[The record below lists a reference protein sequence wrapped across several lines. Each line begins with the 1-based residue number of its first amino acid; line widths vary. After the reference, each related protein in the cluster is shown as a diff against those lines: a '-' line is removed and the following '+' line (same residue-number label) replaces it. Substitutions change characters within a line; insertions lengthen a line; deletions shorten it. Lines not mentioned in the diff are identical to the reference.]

1 MISSS
6 DRCRQLVAGNYD
18 VILDDDEIATFKSVL
33 SEFLAR
39 FEHHESELI
48 SIQQQQPAA
57 AAPLMAG
64 SYFEEFKMLKELSKA
79 LKENTDNFIDGLE
92 FYNQPKNRYKD
103 IIPFNHTRVILNN
116 IPELEPGSNYI
127 NANYVRGPSGSQRSY
142 IACQGPLPHTLN
154 DFWRM
159 IWECRVSVIVM
170 ACNEQEMGKSKC
182 EQYWPN
188 QVSGSIVYGNI
199 QVTLMRVRQINS
211 DFLIRKFLVQLLGP
225 EERVEEDGHDD
236 GDEPM
241 IARPAQAASAN
252 ESAPSQLNEKV
263 QHSMAT
269 TDHTYHHHHHQ
280 HYQQANTNHDNNNNH
295 NHINST
301 PMTIPTPIP
310 ATTTAATTAFTTT
323 TTTNNANLNGNH
335 YHQQNSNDTCGFS
348 NSGNSSTSNE
358 SINMSDDSTS
368 VTTANKNLASSQHH
382 PNHHHLHHHHNNHHQ
397 NHISHQNNPNQHIQ
411 DQRYQSSNKPNRIG
425 TGFGASGG
433 GPRSKRP
440 VLMERTVCQFHFQGW
455 QDHGVPDSVQSIL
468 ALVRLIREVQPG
480 YSSSILVHCSAGCGR
495 TGTICCIDYVYGLM
509 RMGRLRPDFDLFSII
524 SEMRQQRMAM
534 VQTIEQYI
542 LCHRAVA
549 ALFMQQ
555 LHILG
560 FGLNR
565 GRCVVAIEKANAAES
580 TTGAGLDG
588 SEQVDEEADK
598 SNHYDTSSSTVA
610 TDEQS
615 SNSKCSFEQF
625 DEDNVLCEGQ
635 KEDQEEATAREG
647 EVTGNNGDEED
658 QDLGPVFI

>member
-1 MISSS
+1 MLSSS
-6 DRCRQLVAGNYD
+6 DSCRQLVAGNYD
-18 VILDDDEIATFKSVL
+18 VILDDDELATFKSVL
-33 SEFLAR
+33 SDFLTR
-39 FEHHESELI
+39 FEHHENELL
-48 SIQQQQPAA
+48 SIQQQQQQLHLQQQQQQQQSLELQQPLQQPPGQ
-57 AAPLMAG
+57 PLMAG
-64 SYFEEFKMLKELSKA
+64 SYVNEFKMLKELSKA
-79 LKENTDNFIDGLE
+79 LKENTENFIDGLE
-92 FYNQPKNRYKD
+92 YYNQSKNRYKD
-103 IIPFNHTRVILNN
+103 IIPFNHTRVILNC
-116 IPELEPGSNYI
+116 IPQLEPGSNYI

-170 ACNEQEMGKSKC
+170 ACNEQEMGRAKC

-188 QVSGSIVYGNI
+188 QVNGSLIYGNI

-211 DFLIRKFLVQLLGP
+211 DFLIRKFSVQLL
-225 EERVEEDGHDD
+225 
-236 GDEPM
+236 EPQETSDPLKQQQQQTV
-241 IARPAQAASAN
+241 R
-252 ESAPSQLNEKV
+252 ESPLDQNDTVQLTNNY
-263 QHSMAT
+263 S
-269 TDHTYHHHHHQ
+269 HHHHQ
-280 HYQQANTNHDNNNNH
+280 QTNNNNNH
-295 NHINST
+295 DKNNNVM
-301 PMTIPTPIP
+301 MTN
-310 ATTTAATTAFTTT
+310 ATTT
-323 TTTNNANLNGNH
+323 NPGSVNGGQH
-335 YHQQNSNDTCGFS
+335 FHRHNSHDNCGFS

-358 SINMSDDSTS
+358 SINTSDDSS
-368 VTTANKNLASSQHH
+368 MANHHHHHKISSHIQNHQRLNQNQIPNLNQNQQAQDQHQNTKPNLASAT
-382 PNHHHLHHHHNNHHQ
+382 
-397 NHISHQNNPNQHIQ
+397 
-411 DQRYQSSNKPNRIG
+411 RSNR
-425 TGFGASGG
+425 A
-433 GPRSKRP
+433 

-468 ALVRLIREVQPG
+468 ELVRLIREVQPG

-509 RMGRLRPDFDLFSII
+509 RMGRLRRDFDLFTII

-560 FGLNR
+560 FGINQNR
-565 GRCVVAIEKANAAES
+565 CLAIDKTAGDNS
-580 TTGAGLDG
+580 TGGGGPAGG
-588 SEQVDEEADK
+588 EEADNK
-598 SNHYDTSSSTVA
+598 SNQYDTSSSTVV

-625 DEDNVLCEGQ
+625 EDDEDDEG
-635 KEDQEEATAREG
+635 
-647 EVTGNNGDEED
+647 